1 MLEIRPTHIHL
12 VRQKLDGKPSRR
24 RTENFISEVQE
35 LIIVFTNL
43 MVWTIMRNLQELS
56 ELGVPLYSEFGPHGG
71 FHVLGEA
78 NLPSISFTDDE
89 AAAIFFAVYALRHN
103 IDFQYKTELF
113 TALNKFYN
121 MMPEDVRNLCRKMSQ
136 EAEHS
141 ANGKNNY

>member
-1 MLEIRPTHIHL
+1 MSKPKRLMELMLVVNRKRKFT
-12 VRQKLDGKPSRR
+12 VK
-24 RTENFISEVQE
+24 E
-35 LIIVFTNL
+35 LADEFDVSTR
-43 MVWTIMRNLQELS
+43 TIMRDLQELS

-71 FHVLGEA
+71 FRVLGET
-78 NLPSISFTDDE
+78 NLPSISFNDDE

-103 IDFQYKTELF
+103 IDFQYKTEFF

-141 ANGKNNY
+141 ANGQKNN